1 MAETCPICNPDTA
14 STAEKVASLKVAEH
28 IKDKASED
36 EAHAEWLEENTEDGT
51 KTEAY
56 EALQD

>member
-1 MAETCPICNPDTA
+1 MTETCPVCNPQTE
-14 STAEKVASLKVAEH
+14 SGAEKVASLKVAEH
-28 IKDKASED
+28 IKEKASED
-36 EAHAEWLEENTEDGT
+36 DAHADWLEENTENET